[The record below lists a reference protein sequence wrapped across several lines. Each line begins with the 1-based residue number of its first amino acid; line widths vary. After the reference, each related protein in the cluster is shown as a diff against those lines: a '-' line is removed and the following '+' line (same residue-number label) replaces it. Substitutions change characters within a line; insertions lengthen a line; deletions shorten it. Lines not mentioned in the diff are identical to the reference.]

1 MKETRGFSLL
11 ELLVGMVIVT
21 IGLSAAIP
29 SYLRNLRQGEVDRY
43 TQQLEAG
50 FFGLRAKL
58 GQQKTSCTLN
68 FDISGLS
75 NFAAPADLVEM
86 PDDLIPMPTP
96 SALLKSDQH
105 PDRIKCCN
113 SDIKTT
119 GEPSRGCAY
128 GPWIGTLLAQGYKG
142 DEKNKIIR
150 DRSLRLLNR
159 EGTPESEAVEVSVNL
174 ASYELTP
181 PGTSTMSDDLIFLIR
196 STNTQEQRLRTRCL
210 QISGTGTVF
219 RASWN
224 ASTGRCES

>member
-1 MKETRGFSLL
+1 MKTKSAGFSLL

-21 IGLSAAIP
+21 IGVSAAIP
-29 SYLRNLRQGEVDRY
+29 SYLRNMRQGEVDRY

-68 FDISGLS
+68 FDTSGLN
-75 NFAAPADLVEM
+75 NFAAPADVVEM
-86 PDDLIPMPTP
+86 KD
-96 SALLKSDQH
+96 H
-105 PDRIKCCN
+105 PERIECCN
-113 SDIKTT
+113 SDIEAA
-119 GEPSRGCAY
+119 GRSSGCAY
-128 GPWIGTLLAQGYKG
+128 GPEIGTLLAG
-142 DEKNKIIR
+142 DSSGAEKDKIIR
-150 DRSLRLLNR
+150 DRSLRLLDR
-159 EGTPESEAVEVSVNL
+159 EGTPESEAVVMSVNL

-181 PGTSTMSDDLIFLIR
+181 PGTSTMSEDLIFLIR

-224 ASTGRCES
+224 PTTSKCEK

>member
-1 MKETRGFSLL
+1 MKTKSAGFSLL

-29 SYLRNLRQGEVDRY
+29 SYLRNMRQGEVDRY

-68 FDISGLS
+68 FDTSGLN
-75 NFAAPADLVEM
+75 NFAAPADVVEM
-86 PDDLIPMPTP
+86 KD
-96 SALLKSDQH
+96 H
-105 PDRIKCCN
+105 PERIECCN
-113 SDIKTT
+113 SDIEAA
-119 GEPSRGCAY
+119 GRSSGCAY
-128 GPWIGTLLAQGYKG
+128 GPEIGTLLAG
-142 DEKNKIIR
+142 DSSGAEEDKIIR
-150 DRSLRLLNR
+150 DRSLRLLDR
-159 EGTPESEAVEVSVNL
+159 EGTPESEVVVMSVNL

-196 STNTQEQRLRTRCL
+196 SSNTQEQRLRTRCL

-224 ASTGRCES
+224 PTTSKCEK

>member
-1 MKETRGFSLL
+1 MKTKSAGFSLL

-29 SYLRNLRQGEVDRY
+29 SYLRNMRQGEVDRY

-68 FDISGLS
+68 FDTSGLN
-75 NFAAPADLVEM
+75 NFASPADVVEM
-86 PDDLIPMPTP
+86 
-96 SALLKSDQH
+96 KNH
-105 PDRIKCCN
+105 PERIECCN
-113 SDIKTT
+113 SDIEAA
-119 GEPSRGCAY
+119 GRSSGCAF
-128 GPWIGTLLAQGYKG
+128 GPEIGTLLAG
-142 DEKNKIIR
+142 DSSGAEKDKISR
-150 DRSLRLLNR
+150 DRSLRLLDR
-159 EGTPESEAVEVSVNL
+159 EGTPESEVVVMSVNL

-196 STNTQEQRLRTRCL
+196 SSNTQEQRLRTRCL

-224 ASTGRCES
+224 PTTSKCEK

>member
-1 MKETRGFSLL
+1 MKIKSAGFSLL

-29 SYLRNLRQGEVDRY
+29 SYLRNMRQGEVDRY

-68 FDISGLS
+68 FDTSGLN
-75 NFAAPADLVEM
+75 NFAAPADVVEM
-86 PDDLIPMPTP
+86 KD
-96 SALLKSDQH
+96 H
-105 PDRIKCCN
+105 PERIECCN
-113 SDIKTT
+113 SDIEAA
-119 GEPSRGCAY
+119 GRSSGCAY
-128 GPWIGTLLAQGYKG
+128 GPEIGALLAG
-142 DEKNKIIR
+142 DSSGTERDKIIR
-150 DRSLRLLNR
+150 DRSLRLLDR
-159 EGTPESEAVEVSVNL
+159 EGTPESEAVKVSVNL

-196 STNTQEQRLRTRCL
+196 SNNTQEQRLRTRCL

-224 ASTGRCES
+224 TNTSKCEK

>member
-1 MKETRGFSLL
+1 MKSKSAGFSLL
-11 ELLVGMVIVT
+11 ELLVGMVIIS

-29 SYLRNLRQGEVDRY
+29 SYLRNMRQGEVDRY

-68 FDISGLS
+68 FDTNGLN
-75 NFAAPADLVEM
+75 NFAPPADVVEM
-86 PDDLIPMPTP
+86 QD
-96 SALLKSDQH
+96 H
-105 PDRIKCCN
+105 PERIECCN
-113 SDIKTT
+113 SDIEAA
-119 GEPSRGCAY
+119 GRSSGCAY
-128 GPWIGTLLAQGYKG
+128 GPEIGTLLAEDSSGE
-142 DEKNKIIR
+142 EKEKILR
-150 DRSLRLLNR
+150 DRSLRLLDR

-196 STNTQEQRLRTRCL
+196 STNKQEQRLRTRCL
-210 QISGTGTVF
+210 QISGTGTIV

-224 ASTGRCES
+224 ASTSSCQS

>member
-1 MKETRGFSLL
+1 MKTKSAGFSLL

-29 SYLRNLRQGEVDRY
+29 SYLRNMRQGEVDRY

-68 FDISGLS
+68 FDQNGFN
-75 NFAAPADLVEM
+75 NFAAPADVVE
-86 PDDLIPMPTP
+86 T
-96 SALLKSDQH
+96 QNH
-105 PDRIKCCN
+105 PERIECCN
-113 SDIKTT
+113 SDIEAA
-119 GEPSRGCAY
+119 GRSSGCAY
-128 GPWIGTLLAQGYKG
+128 GPEIGTLLAG
-142 DEKNKIIR
+142 DSSGAEKDKISR
-150 DRSLRLLNR
+150 DRSLRLLDR
-159 EGTPESEAVEVSVNL
+159 EGTPESEVVVMSVNL

-196 STNTQEQRLRTRCL
+196 SSNTQEQRLRTRCL

-224 ASTGRCES
+224 PTTSKCEK

>member
-1 MKETRGFSLL
+1 MKTKSAGFSLL

-29 SYLRNLRQGEVDRY
+29 SYLRNMRQGEVDRY

-68 FDISGLS
+68 FDTSGLN
-75 NFAAPADLVEM
+75 NFAAPADVVEM
-86 PDDLIPMPTP
+86 KD
-96 SALLKSDQH
+96 H
-105 PDRIKCCN
+105 PERIECCN
-113 SDIKTT
+113 SDIEAA
-119 GEPSRGCAY
+119 GRSSGCAY
-128 GPWIGTLLAQGYKG
+128 GPEIGTLLAG
-142 DEKNKIIR
+142 DSSGAEKDKIIR
-150 DRSLRLLNR
+150 ERSLRLLDR
-159 EGTPESEAVEVSVNL
+159 EGTPESEVVVMSVNL

-196 STNTQEQRLRTRCL
+196 SSNTQEQRLRTRCL

-224 ASTGRCES
+224 PTTSKCEK

>member
-1 MKETRGFSLL
+1 MKSKSEGFSLL

-29 SYLRNLRQGEVDRY
+29 SYMRNMRQGEVDRY

-68 FDISGLS
+68 FDTNGLN
-75 NFAAPADLVEM
+75 NFAPPADVVEM
-86 PDDLIPMPTP
+86 QD
-96 SALLKSDQH
+96 H
-105 PDRIKCCN
+105 PERIECCN
-113 SDIKTT
+113 SDIEAA
-119 GEPSRGCAY
+119 GRSSGCAY
-128 GPWIGTLLAQGYKG
+128 GPEIGTLLAEGSSG
-142 DEKNKIIR
+142 DEKTKIIR
-150 DRSLRLLNR
+150 DRSLRLLDR

-196 STNTQEQRLRTRCL
+196 STNNEEQRLRTRCL
-210 QISGTGTVF
+210 QISGTGTIV
-219 RASWN
+219 RASWD
-224 ASTGRCES
+224 ASTSSCMK

>member
-1 MKETRGFSLL
+1 MKTKSAGFSLL

-29 SYLRNLRQGEVDRY
+29 SYLRNMRQGEVDRY

-68 FDISGLS
+68 FDTSGLN
-75 NFAAPADLVEM
+75 NFAAPADVVEM
-86 PDDLIPMPTP
+86 KD
-96 SALLKSDQH
+96 H
-105 PDRIKCCN
+105 PERIECCN
-113 SDIKTT
+113 SDIEAA
-119 GEPSRGCAY
+119 GRSSGCAF
-128 GPWIGTLLAQGYKG
+128 GPEIGTLLAG
-142 DEKNKIIR
+142 DSSGAEKDKIIR
-150 DRSLRLLNR
+150 DRSLRLLDR
-159 EGTPESEAVEVSVNL
+159 EGTPESEVVVMSVNL

-196 STNTQEQRLRTRCL
+196 SSNTQEQRLRTRCL

-224 ASTGRCES
+224 PTTSKCEK

>member
-1 MKETRGFSLL
+1 MKTKSAGFSLL

-21 IGLSAAIP
+21 IGVSAVIP
-29 SYLRNLRQGEVDRY
+29 SYLRNMRQGEVDRY

-68 FDISGLS
+68 FDKSGL
-75 NFAAPADLVEM
+75 NNLAAPADVVEM
-86 PDDLIPMPTP
+86 KD
-96 SALLKSDQH
+96 H
-105 PDRIKCCN
+105 PERIECCN
-113 SDIKTT
+113 SDIEAA
-119 GEPSRGCAY
+119 GRSSGCAY
-128 GPWIGTLLAQGYKG
+128 GPEIGTLLAG
-142 DEKNKIIR
+142 DSSGAEKDKIIR
-150 DRSLRLLNR
+150 DRSLRLLDR
-159 EGTPESEAVEVSVNL
+159 EGTPESEAVVMSVNL

-181 PGTSTMSDDLIFLIR
+181 PGTSTMSEDLIFLIR

-224 ASTGRCES
+224 TNTSKCEK